1 MKNKS
6 ILLLIM
12 MILMGNLNA
21 QVVNSGGGGP
31 SREDQIE
38 KEAKEVI
45 RKREEKLKILKEQI
59 KEWVKKAKGR
69 WETCHGEKIEAKN
82 IIDLYL
88 VISLKEA
95 TSEFRETCRRNNNKN
110 CMFKN
115 KQENEKL
122 KDILQNE
129 MFDDYL
135 ISKGLKG
142 KNSRKDLK
150 SFYLNKIKEK

>member
-1 MKNKS
+1 M
-6 ILLLIM
+6 LQFLALA
-12 MILMGNLNA
+12 LMTNVNA
-21 QVVNSGGGGP
+21 QVINSGGGGP
-31 SREDQIE
+31 ERQDQID
-38 KEAKEVI
+38 KEAREVI
-45 RKREEKLKILKEQI
+45 RVREEKLKLLKEKM
-59 KEWVKKAKGR
+59 KEWVKKAKKR
-69 WETCHGEKIEAKN
+69 WETCHGESIEAKN

-88 VISLKEA
+88 VIGLKEA
-95 TSEFRETCRRNNNKN
+95 TSEFRETCKRNNNKN